1 MATQCRI
8 LCPIIQVLLSMA
20 RRKAAKYRVGL
31 QPAILKRLEAVMRF
45 GFFLALAIVLM
56 FAWVGAFLVF
66 HIAGALIHLLLLIAL
81 ISLVIHLFKGGPR
94 AV

>member
-1 MATQCRI
+1 
-8 LCPIIQVLLSMA
+8 
-20 RRKAAKYRVGL
+20 
-31 QPAILKRLEAVMRF
+31 MRF